1 MLRCSISPVHGHC
14 LLDPVSLSAINHT
27 LRGEPLK
34 YEKRLIWL
42 LGITFGILFFDRNAA
57 NFLMPFIAA
66 DLHFSNQQIGLIA
79 SALSFTWALGGL
91 LGGAFSD
98 RTGKRKPILII
109 SVVAFCLCSFL
120 SGLATSFVA
129 LFLSRLL
136 MGLSEGP
143 FLPVCHSLLAM
154 ESNDSER
161 GNNMGIMQ
169 NFGSNLLG
177 SFAAPLVLVA
187 LATAFNWRA
196 AFFLAGLPGLVMAFL
211 IARYVHEPKA
221 TAHTTTASADRLGFF
236 AILRY
241 RNMLVCVTMAIFM
254 VSWMV
259 LGWAFMPIFFMKV
272 RQFSSGEMSILMSIL
287 GLSAAFFSFVVP
299 RLSDRIGRRPVMVA
313 FNLIGVLVPIV
324 VCYFTGPVWLL
335 GTLIFI
341 GWSASGTFPIFMAT
355 IPSETMPA
363 RYIATAAG
371 MVIGIGE
378 VLGGVSGP
386 AIAGWAA
393 DHYGLY
399 APMYLEGACALVGTV
414 LALLLVETSPGRRS
428 TATAAA

>member
-1 MLRCSISPVHGHC
+1 M
-14 LLDPVSLSAINHT
+14 
-27 LRGEPLK
+27 K

-66 DLHFSNQQIGLIA
+66 DLHFTNQQIGLTA

-98 RTGKRKPILII
+98 RTGKRKPILIV

-120 SGLATSFVA
+120 SGLATSFAA

-154 ESNDSER
+154 ESQDSER

-187 LATAFNWRA
+187 LATAFSWRS

-211 IARYVHEPKA
+211 IARYVYEPKA
-221 TAHTTTASADRLGFF
+221 STSSTSPVDRLGFF

-241 RNMLVCVTMAIFM
+241 RNMLVCVVMAIFM

-259 LGWAFMPIFFMKV
+259 LGWAFMPIFYMKV
-272 RQFSSGEMSILMSIL
+272 RGFSPSEMSVLMSIL

-324 VCYFTGPVWLL
+324 VCYFTGPTWLL
-335 GTLIFI
+335 GVLVFL

-355 IPSETMPA
+355 IPSETLPA

-371 MVIGIGE
+371 MVIGVGE

-386 AIAGWAA
+386 AVAGWAA
-393 DHYGLY
+393 DRFGLY
-399 APMYLEGACALVGTV
+399 APMYMEGACALVGTV
-414 LALLLVETSPGRRS
+414 LALWLVETSPGRRAFS
-428 TATAAA
+428 TT